1 LLDLQ
6 NVKGKAKP
14 YKIKQLL
21 QIVEAHNLRLEGNSC
36 SS

>member
-21 QIVEAHNLRLEGNSC
+21 QIVEAHNLRLEENSC